1 MKKLTRNIF
10 ALLLLLCISFPS
22 FAQGGR
28 PPMYKGAGQGKMRRP
43 NVAKR
48 FEAIKKGFISQ
59 QLALTTE
66 QGARFWPV
74 YDQYQRELEDIAKLR
89 RANNTTVQPNGADQF
104 DRELSYQQKITGVQ
118 KHYYEEFCKIL
129 PPDKAGQVFKSERD
143 FKFQLLLRLREG
155 RQAKD
160 N

>member
-1 MKKLTRNIF
+1 MKKLIRNIF
-10 ALLLLLCISFPS
+10 ALLLLLCLSFTG

-28 PPMYKGAGQGKMRRP
+28 PPMYKKSGQGKMRRP

-59 QLALTTE
+59 QLALTAE
-66 QGARFWPV
+66 QGAKFWPV

-89 RANNTTVQPNGADQF
+89 RANNTAAQPNGADQF

-155 RQAKD
+155 REAKD